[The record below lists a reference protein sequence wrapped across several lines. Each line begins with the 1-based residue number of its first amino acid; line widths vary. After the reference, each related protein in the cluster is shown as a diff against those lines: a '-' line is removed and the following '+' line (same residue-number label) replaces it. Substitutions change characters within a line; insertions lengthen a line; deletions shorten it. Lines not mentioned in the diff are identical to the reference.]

1 MPQRTIPTSAPAPA
15 PGRALPLKQNGPIPH
30 PKVPQM
36 QSPIMKRNTDNPIT
50 SVNMPTLPLSSN
62 SGGGSKGILE
72 KVIPSPKLYRHPLD
86 KDKINALV
94 KSAYK
99 DTESDSVKVR
109 DKQIFRL
116 CILRTGPKL
125 LQTKPDWIG
134 FCLHGAFP
142 EVAQN
147 GFKQIQN
154 WCCKTAGPVLD

>member
-36 QSPIMKRNTDNPIT
+36 QSPIMKRNTDNPIAN
-50 SVNMPTLPLSSN
+50 VNMPTLPLSSN

-72 KVIPSPKLYRHPLD
+72 KVSPSPKLYRHPLD
-86 KDKINALV
+86 KDKIDAMV

-109 DKQIFRL
+109 DTQISTL
-116 CILRTGPKL
+116 CFHGIG
-125 LQTKPDWIG
+125 LQTKPDWIIIISLTV
-134 FCLHGAFP
+134 CLHPWDFSGSSSEWF
-142 EVAQN
+142 
-147 GFKQIQN
+147 
-154 WCCKTAGPVLD
+154 